1 MTPQLHAFIA
11 PRAITRTVS
20 ILAMA
25 ALAGCGGGAD
35 GDAACAVPTEEDIV
49 GAAVRV
55 YVESREPTPL
65 RFLSAVASD
74 SAMPNAG
81 MLVLQDMGPTYLY
94 PPDSAA
100 RETVRTRLAESP
112 WPSLVVTYHGTQHV
126 AGSEE
131 ASVRLGGMWVAG
143 ELDGQHAGYE
153 DVRFTCV
160 DGSWVPEGGA
170 ADPDAEGDT
179 ST

>member
-1 MTPQLHAFIA
+1 MTPQQHAFIA
-11 PRAITRTVS
+11 PRAITRTAG
-20 ILAMA
+20 ILVLAV
-25 ALAGCGGGAD
+25 LAGCGSEAGGDDTCTA
-35 GDAACAVPTEEDIV
+35 PTEEDIV

-55 YVESREPTPL
+55 YVQSRQPTPL

-100 RETVRTRLAESP
+100 RETVKNRLAESP
-112 WPSLVVTYHGTQHV
+112 WPSLVVTYHGMQHV
-126 AGSEE
+126 AGSED
-131 ASVRLGGMWVAG
+131 ATVRLGGMWVAG

-160 DGSWVPEGGA
+160 DGGWVPEGGA
-170 ADPDAEGDT
+170 ADPEAEGDP